1 MYNKRALLEILKN
14 MDSAKAPAKK
24 KDIIVDPMGQWAHPG
39 KVTRIPSNDITMA
52 GVPYPVYGVDNT
64 GFGQMMYPGQNYTFP
79 GDYVD
84 EYPLDQAKKGGIKS
98 KKYSKSLLATNRLF
112 KKNPMFKKKKY
123 KGKTYDPMAMY
134 FQEGGEQA
142 CPPGYMWNGLEC
154 VINPYDYKP
163 TSRPAFSMT
172 GDGQYRLDPT
182 YDVFAKQRSYV
193 EESNREAQEF
203 NKRYVQSK
211 NFQRLLRK
219 QGYTPEEIDKRID
232 AVMGINDFRYVDE
245 GPSWVGTNDSGRDFI
260 SYNVTDPGDWPG
272 FDQIAA
278 HEWGHV
284 GVDSG
289 SLPLKPKEREEF
301 INRLKEGAA
310 GITGNPDDLLH
321 DMEPQENRA
330 DLTQLRQQFQQAG
343 VFDST
348 KKKKFTKKDLEK
360 YRKIMN
366 STEENWH
373 NMWNRMF
380 RLYDDEDIIWF
391 MNNIAQ
397 KDADQDLNMAEYG
410 GDISIPELTKAQKG
424 GAPTYADSLALY
436 NFNKLQRQLEKPSD
450 LVPSSTQII
459 TLGYSGAI
467 TAEGIRKQ
475 KILQAE
481 VDRIL
486 REHPNIRLGTYAARN
501 QPRYVR
507 NRYGDLVR
515 NFRAN
520 SDYEGYVNANGS
532 WDLYHPGIKP
542 KGTWVG
548 LAKNNDYSNVKPKGT
563 PSPAPLPKFEI
574 NQVYTFADRPNS
586 YYKMTP
592 EGKMYIKNKDTG
604 NKFVPISDDY
614 AARVK
619 VLREGLASGKTKKY
633 NPPVPPG
640 HEHTGTLNY
649 VDCKNPPPTAGEVQ
663 AEVLAAGLGP
673 TAEGARRISKAA
685 LDRAEWEKRCAAK
698 NKPVE
703 QTPPKQKVERVELI
717 DAAPEE
723 GEKLQRVDF
732 SKYVK
737 VDYPTE
743 ISNKVTFIDEK
754 GRVKTELQY
763 YDVKPD
769 TTPAESVETKTPE
782 TQPVRKWDAKAN
794 KFVTVEVP
802 YNSVEA
808 KRERAKKEYEAR
820 KEYGYRSQTILEP
833 DPKKPGSFKTKEVRS
848 VKYAGPENLNP
859 PRILYYNPETQE
871 YTPDKFRK
879 GGLVNNLPKAQ
890 TGSAGKLLKYVTPT
904 VKPVTSFLSTLI
916 NPSKVVAN
924 LPSTIKSLDTLR
936 NINLEGFGDRFEMAN
951 LLKNLNYVGPEFG
964 FNDLYSAA
972 KSDEALNTLMQK
984 AIAYDRTAW
993 RQVNPNISLSGT
1005 NPFGEQ
1011 WSLNKAPF
1019 GMERSELENMILHGV
1034 DMRDPFSRGEYMA
1047 THIPI
1052 NIYGLREGGLE
1063 HLPLSMGALY
1073 GSARPEKYDPAYG
1086 HFMYRIK
1093 QPTDFSTGDWRSWA
1107 DTYIGNKSPIFMDGT
1122 FNYSAMKENPQSVFF
1137 DSGYSKGKI
1146 LNQDDILSVGQGS
1159 NTRRWASGRGNKIAD
1174 VDIDPNNPFPHFYN
1188 YMEMSPVERAL
1199 IEAEQK
1205 AIEESWRTGWRG
1217 QYKKGGLPKA
1227 QAGLTKFSPGRG
1239 LGLMDD
1245 LGNYVDDIG
1254 RGASR
1259 LNQFSKINPA
1269 VATNTYRDFS
1279 VNRPSL
1285 GSFSDDFDFMTP
1297 EQRRQALKEQMKK
1310 WDAENPFSFDMPED
1324 TSAWALDKAIR
1335 DEILPE
1341 GGLTDVGGFNYLQ
1354 LDDDIHLGNPWY
1366 HYQKEDFSEENWRDI
1381 AKRMADEEFMKG
1393 LNKKDM
1399 LPGSPN
1405 HGPINIGDFNYRD
1418 FSPGFNYMQKIK
1430 SMYAGPQVQL
1440 GSQDFF
1446 TNQEFK
1452 NLMEQRRKYLNARE
1466 IFDMDY
1472 PEKPYIDENGFTVWG
1487 DPNARDE
1494 LFSLLFPNVGMPNF
1508 LSKFTTPT
1516 QKVKL
1521 QRDGMTLTPGPYLE
1535 RFALEKYQDAPYDN
1549 LQKGAMQ
1556 LMNDKNGY
1564 YTWLEDMDPK
1574 MLVKEF
1580 GYQLKLKKE
1589 DIDNATPEQIEAWR
1603 RKIIDGAKQREEE
1616 RARKSIKSDLE
1627 NPFKVSHFYQNLPLN
1642 KYGGLPE
1649 AQLGALIKYAAP
1661 IAKSLGKY
1669 TGLSKGTTQLNT
1681 LADDAFNLSAPYAAK
1696 MFNRISKS
1704 NPDLLDDFMIT
1715 GQSGFRVP
1723 RDYSDVLHKINNKKR
1738 DLGIGVFAPE
1748 NVNTQQ
1754 GNPFYFALGPLVHGT
1769 SGLLNKYVLPRSINT
1784 GTRQTITG
1792 HMNDRLSSQYYD
1804 QFLDP
1809 EKPILLFDNN
1819 TTYHLGNQY
1828 GVDWNKFSNQF
1839 IQQHNQDLLDRNK
1852 LTRSSELWN
1861 MEKDWARKN
1870 NLERI
1875 FDDEGKRW
1883 RYFTSDNTEMFP
1895 PKFELTTPVLENP
1908 FLKRNGLQKKGG
1920 QHNVGDIVD
1929 EQTMEELKRLG
1940 YTLEMVK

>member
-1 MYNKRALLEILKN
+1 MYNKKALLEILKN

-52 GVPYPVYGVDNT
+52 GVPYPVYGVDNM

-84 EYPLDQAKKGGIKS
+84 EYPLYQAKKGGIKS

-193 EESNREAQEF
+193 EDSNREAQEF

-330 DLTQLRQQFQQAG
+330 DLTQLRQQLQQAG

-360 YRKIMN
+360 YRKIMD

-486 REHPNIRLGTYAARN
+486 REHPNIRLGTHAARN

-532 WDLYHPGIKP
+532 WDLYHPDIVP

-619 VLREGLASGKTKKY
+619 VLREGLTSGKTKKY

-685 LDRAEWEKRCAAK
+685 LDRAEWEKRCAAQ

-833 DPKKPGSFKTKEVRS
+833 DPKKPGSFKTKEVKS
-848 VKYAGPENLNP
+848 VKYAGPENLDP

-871 YTPDKFRK
+871 YTPDKFEK
-879 GGLVNNLPKAQ
+879 GGL
-890 TGSAGKLLKYVTPT
+890 
-904 VKPVTSFLSTLI
+904 I
-916 NPSKVVAN
+916 
-924 LPSTIKSLDTLR
+924 
-936 NINLEGFGDRFEMAN
+936 
-951 LLKNLNYVGPEFG
+951 
-964 FNDLYSAA
+964 
-972 KSDEALNTLMQK
+972 
-984 AIAYDRTAW
+984 
-993 RQVNPNISLSGT
+993 
-1005 NPFGEQ
+1005 
-1011 WSLNKAPF
+1011 
-1019 GMERSELENMILHGV
+1019 
-1034 DMRDPFSRGEYMA
+1034 
-1047 THIPI
+1047 
-1052 NIYGLREGGLE
+1052 
-1063 HLPLSMGALY
+1063 
-1073 GSARPEKYDPAYG
+1073 
-1086 HFMYRIK
+1086 
-1093 QPTDFSTGDWRSWA
+1093 
-1107 DTYIGNKSPIFMDGT
+1107 
-1122 FNYSAMKENPQSVFF
+1122 
-1137 DSGYSKGKI
+1137 
-1146 LNQDDILSVGQGS
+1146 
-1159 NTRRWASGRGNKIAD
+1159 
-1174 VDIDPNNPFPHFYN
+1174 
-1188 YMEMSPVERAL
+1188 
-1199 IEAEQK
+1199 
-1205 AIEESWRTGWRG
+1205 
-1217 QYKKGGLPKA
+1217 KA

-1254 RGASR
+1254 RAASR

-1472 PEKPYIDENGFTVWG
+1472 PEKSYIDENGFTVWG

-1580 GYQLKLKKE
+1580 GYQFKLKKE

-1627 NPFKVSHFYQNLPLN
+1627 NPFKVSHFYENLPLN

-1649 AQLGALIKYAAP
+1649 AQLGALIKYAPKTAN
-1661 IAKSLGKY
+1661 L
-1669 TGLSKGTTQLNT
+1669 LSKGLSYPAHLTNYLTTQTPLANAYKINPFART
-1681 LADDAFNLSAPYAAK
+1681 LAGTSFIDKVSPSSAYGNNNYYQMLGTADYNNLL
-1696 MFNRISKS
+1696 N
-1704 NPDLLDDFMIT
+1704 
-1715 GQSGFRVP
+1715 
-1723 RDYSDVLHKINNKKR
+1723 
-1738 DLGIGVFAPE
+1738 
-1748 NVNTQQ
+1748 
-1754 GNPFYFALGPLVHGT
+1754 
-1769 SGLLNKYVLPRSINT
+1769 SGLLQPNFMTREVANKAYEMPYLVEVNADLTPEGIPFTQMFQNIKS
-1784 GTRQTITG
+1784 G
-1792 HMNDRLSSQYYD
+1792 MYD
-1804 QFLDP
+1804 
-1809 EKPILLFDNN
+1809 
-1819 TTYHLGNQY
+1819 
-1828 GVDWNKFSNQF
+1828 
-1839 IQQHNQDLLDRNK
+1839 DLTEAQRNK
-1852 LTRSSELWN
+1852 LNFAPVEGEFITAKDPRVKIYKRHWLKGYAPVDDFKKSAEDLMTQTFSKRAVPVVEYPKNEAGYVIRDVEPKINVYEWNAPNQVIPGRSQEDVSHKMSSLK
-1861 MEKDWARKN
+1861 KD
-1870 NLERI
+1870 LDI
-1875 FDDEGKRW
+1875 GF
-1883 RYFTSDNTEMFP
+1883 
-1895 PKFELTTPVLENP
+1895 
-1908 FLKRNGLQKKGG
+1908 
-1920 QHNVGDIVD
+1920 VGDIASTYFPSLAPRISLAKDTPLLVSPEGRLWDSNTRYWLARSYGQEPSINQVLPLERYAKEYGDLIYSTDYGSLDDGEKLLDYRRYFSNPWRREKDGGTLDSQKDFLNLDDEIELTD
-1929 EQTMEELKRLG
+1929 EQVKELKRLG